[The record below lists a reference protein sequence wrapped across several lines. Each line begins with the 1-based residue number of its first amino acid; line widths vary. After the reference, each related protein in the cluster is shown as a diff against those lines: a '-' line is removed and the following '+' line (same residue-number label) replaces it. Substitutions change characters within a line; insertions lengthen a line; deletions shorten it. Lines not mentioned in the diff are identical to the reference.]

1 MEIIWEGLKEA
12 IVKIFTGNQEIYTIL
27 LLTIKISGI
36 SLLFSAFLGIPLGVS
51 IGINKFPGKKL
62 VIALVNTGMSIP
74 PVAVGLFLAL
84 IFWRS
89 GPLGFLEIMY
99 TPTAMIISQIIIA
112 TPIITGITISSVQ
125 QVSSNL
131 LIQAKSLG
139 TNKIQLLWLLI
150 KEIKLGVFVALSAG
164 FGRAI
169 SEVGAV
175 LIIGG
180 NIEEKT
186 RVLTTA
192 TLQMVRIGKF
202 DSAIAMVA
210 ILLFLS
216 FGINIIIT
224 IIQYKER
231 FIWMTRL

>member
-12 IVKIFTGNQEIYTIL
+12 IVKIFTGNKEIYTIL

-36 SLLFSAFLGIPLGVS
+36 SLLFSFFLGVPLGVS
-51 IGINKFPGKKL
+51 IGINKFAGKKL
-62 VIALVNTGMSIP
+62 VIALINTGMSIP

-112 TPIITGITISSVQ
+112 APIITGITISSVQ

-131 LIQAKSLG
+131 IIQAKSLG
-139 TNKIQLLWLLI
+139 TNKVQLIWLLI
-150 KEIKLGVFVALSAG
+150 KEARLGILVALSAG

-202 DSAIAMVA
+202 DSAIALVA

-216 FGINIIIT
+216 FGINIVIT

-231 FIWMTRL
+231 FVWMTRL

>member
-36 SLLFSAFLGIPLGVS
+36 SLLFSVFCGIPLGVS
-51 IGINKFPGKKL
+51 TGINKFPGKKL

-74 PVAVGLFLAL
+74 SVAVGLFLAL

-89 GPLGFLEIMY
+89 GPLGFLELMY

-112 TPIITGITISSVQ
+112 TPVITGITISSVQ

-131 LIQAKSLG
+131 IMQAKSLG
-139 TNKIQLLWLLI
+139 TNKIQLLWLLV
-150 KEIKLGVFVALSAG
+150 KEIKLGVLVALSAG

-175 LIIGG
+175 LIVGG

-202 DSAIAMVA
+202 DSAIALVA

-231 FIWMTRL
+231 FVWMTRL

>member
-1 MEIIWEGLKEA
+1 MDIIWEGLKEA

-27 LLTIKISGI
+27 LLTIKISGV
-36 SLLFSAFLGIPLGVS
+36 SLLFSVIIGIPLGVS
-51 IGINKFPGKKL
+51 IGINKLPGKRL
-62 VIALVNTGMSIP
+62 VIALINTGMSIP
-74 PVAVGLFLAL
+74 SVAVGLFLAL
-84 IFWRS
+84 ILWRS
-89 GPLGFLEIMY
+89 GPLGFLELMY
-99 TPTAMIISQIIIA
+99 TPTAMIVSQIIIA
-112 TPIITGITISSVQ
+112 TPIIAGITISSVQ

-131 LIQAKSLG
+131 IIQAKSLG
-139 TNKIQLLWLLI
+139 TNKIQLLWLLV
-150 KEIKLGVFVALSAG
+150 KEVKLGILVALSAG

-202 DSAIAMVA
+202 DSAIALVA

>member
-1 MEIIWEGLKEA
+1 MDIIREGLKEA

-36 SLLFSAFLGIPLGVS
+36 SLLFSVLIGIPLGVS
-51 IGINKFPGKKL
+51 IGINKFPGKRL

-74 PVAVGLFLAL
+74 SVAVGLFLAL
-84 IFWRS
+84 ILWRS
-89 GPLGFLEIMY
+89 GPLGFLELMY
-99 TPTAMIISQIIIA
+99 TPAAMIVSQIIIA
-112 TPIITGITISSVQ
+112 TPVITGITISSVQ

-131 LIQAKSLG
+131 IIQAKSLG
-139 TNKIQLLWLLI
+139 TNKIQLLWLLV
-150 KEIKLGVFVALSAG
+150 KEIKLGVLVALSAG

-202 DSAIAMVA
+202 DSAIALVA

-224 IIQYKER
+224 IIQFKER
-231 FIWMTRL
+231 FVWMTRL

>member
-12 IVKIFTGNQEIYTIL
+12 IAKIFTGNQEIYTIL

-36 SLLFSAFLGIPLGVS
+36 SLLFSVFIGIPSGVS

-84 IFWRS
+84 ILWRS
-89 GPLGFLEIMY
+89 GPLGFLELMY
-99 TPTAMIISQIIIA
+99 TPAAMIISQIIIA

-131 LIQAKSLG
+131 ITQAKSLG
-139 TNKIQLLWLLI
+139 TNKIQLLWLLV
-150 KEIKLGVFVALSAG
+150 KEIKLGVLVALSAG

-175 LIIGG
+175 LIVGG

-202 DSAIAMVA
+202 DSAIALV
-210 ILLFLS
+210 
-216 FGINIIIT
+216 
-224 IIQYKER
+224 
-231 FIWMTRL
+231 

>member
-62 VIALVNTGMSIP
+62 VIALINTGMSIP

-125 QVSSNL
+125 QVSPNL
-131 LIQAKSLG
+131 IIQAKSLG

-150 KEIKLGVFVALSAG
+150 KEIKLGILVALSAG

-175 LIIGG
+175 LIVGA

-202 DSAIAMVA
+202 DSAIALVA

-231 FIWMTRL
+231 FLWMTRL

>member
-1 MEIIWEGLKEA
+1 MNIIWEGLKEA
-12 IVKIFTGNQEIYTIL
+12 VIKIFSGNQEVYTIL
-27 LLTIKISGI
+27 QLTIKVSGI
-36 SLLFSAFLGIPLGVS
+36 ALLFSAFLGIPLGVL
-51 IGINKFPGKKL
+51 IGINKFFGKKL
-62 VIALVNTGMSIP
+62 VVALINTGMSIP
-74 PVAVGLFLAL
+74 PVAIGLFLAL

-89 GPLGFLEIMY
+89 GPLGFLEMMY
-99 TPTAMIISQIIIA
+99 TPTAMIISQIIIVV
-112 TPIITGITISSVQ
+112 PIITGITISSVQ

-131 LIQAKSLG
+131 IIQAKSFG
-139 TNKIQLLWLLI
+139 TSKIQLIWLLI
-150 KEIKLGVFVALSAG
+150 KEIKLALLLALSAG

-169 SEVGAV
+169 SEIGAV

-192 TLQMVRIGKF
+192 TLQMVRIGRF
-202 DSAIAMVA
+202 DSAIALVA

-224 IIQYKER
+224 VIQYKER
-231 FIWMTRL
+231 FIWITRL